1 MLASYFSPFDT
12 QLYSVKIA
20 VYSEVS
26 SHFSY
31 YLANRLK
38 SQFKTKYDF
47 VFITDFQQADLIIT
61 TFNLPAEECYET
73 PQIIIDPLLTSND
86 LLLIDQWIE
95 KMSEKL
101 SWRRYGRKQGG
112 GRSRICKNEIET
124 SSYGE

>member
-1 MLASYFSPFDT
+1 MLASYFSPLDT

-20 VYSEVS
+20 VYYEVS
-26 SHFSY
+26 SHFNY

-61 TFNLPAEECYET
+61 TFELPAEEGYET

-95 KMSEKL
+95 KIIMKESDLLL
-101 SWRRYGRKQGG
+101 SMPD
-112 GRSRICKNEIET
+112 I
-124 SSYGE
+124 

>member
-1 MLASYFSPFDT
+1 MLASYFSPLDT

-26 SHFSY
+26 SHFNY

-61 TFNLPAEECYET
+61 TFELPAEECYET

-95 KMSEKL
+95 KTIMKESDLLL
-101 SWRRYGRKQGG
+101 SMPDIWFQ
-112 GRSRICKNEIET
+112 
-124 SSYGE
+124 